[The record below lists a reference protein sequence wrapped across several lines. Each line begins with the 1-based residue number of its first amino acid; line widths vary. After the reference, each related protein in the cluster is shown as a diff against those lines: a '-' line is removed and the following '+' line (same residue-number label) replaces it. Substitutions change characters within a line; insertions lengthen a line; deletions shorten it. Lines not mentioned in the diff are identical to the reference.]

1 MVFAYLYAQLI
12 LNSEN
17 KSTKNWEEINSK
29 LKNLARFL
37 YILLVSLIKNKIIMK
52 PFNLE
57 EYLANP
63 TKKVVTRD
71 GRNVRIICTDRKGTD
86 FPIVGLVTTRD

>member
-71 GRNVRIICTDRKGTD
+71 GKDARIICIDRRD
-86 FPIVGLVTTRD
+86 SYFPIVALVAK